1 MKNTLYVHK
10 FMPVHHIPGPDLLT
24 YFKDELVDVLVRHW
38 QQMEWTSC
46 QCEVHSPWTQIC
58 NGQKACSKTKAF
70 LWHISRIC
78 DSAFFAFSLFFYF
91 VLHGSRWI
99 RKNGKK
105 RGHCPLWAT
114 PPPKRVKRGHL
125 LSDYRQK
132 CVNATRDM
140 LMSKARKMTILTI
153 TMFNENVHT
162 GSFFNWEVSEFTYRL
177 TFRGVPVK
185 KDTL

>member
-1 MKNTLYVHK
+1 MCISSCPLITYLALICSLISKMNWLTSWSVTGSKWNGPAANARFIL
-10 FMPVHHIPGPDLLT
+10 PGL
-24 YFKDELVDVLVRHW
+24 KSAVVKRH
-38 QQMEWTSC
+38 
-46 QCEVHSPWTQIC
+46 
-58 NGQKACSKTKAF
+58 ALKTKAF

-78 DSAFFAFSLFFYF
+78 YRAFFAFSLFFYF

-105 RGHCPLWAT
+105 KGTLSPLGD

-162 GSFFNWEVSEFTYRL
+162 GCLFL
-177 TFRGVPVK
+177 TG
-185 KDTL
+185 TS

>member
-1 MKNTLYVHK
+1 MVYVHK
-10 FMPVHHIPGPDLLT
+10 GRVQKPQHGNFPLGGYPPPLQGWSVPEDLTESKWNGPAANARFILPGL
-24 YFKDELVDVLVRHW
+24 KSAVVKRH
-38 QQMEWTSC
+38 
-46 QCEVHSPWTQIC
+46 
-58 NGQKACSKTKAF
+58 ALKTKAF

-78 DSAFFAFSLFFYF
+78 DRAFFAFSLFFYF

-105 RGHCPLWAT
+105 KRILSPLGD

-162 GSFFNWEVSEFTYRL
+162 GCLF
-177 TFRGVPVK
+177 
-185 KDTL
+185 